1 MQIGSSTL
9 YDIGSN
15 YSIKLNDKEILVV
28 EEDPASRSRFE
39 SKKAEKEKEQET
51 QKVAES
57 KKSSS
62 TQELSEDEERLVK
75 DLSSRDTE
83 VRAHEAAHQAAG
95 GGLAG
100 GASYSYQQGPDGRM
114 YAIGGEVSISMPSG
128 SSPEETVKNARQVAA
143 AALAAGSP
151 SPQDFS
157 VASSAKVME
166 MKALQEI
173 TKQAQE
179 ELEGNTKYKE
189 AAQNSLES
197 TDQEEQPT
205 LDISA

>member
-1 MQIGSSTL
+1 MQIGSNTL

>member
-15 YSIKLNDKEILVV
+15 YSIQLNDKEILVV

-39 SKKAEKEKEQET
+39 SKKAEHEKEQEEKKT
-51 QKVAES
+51 QES
-57 KKSSS
+57 KKSSAPE
-62 TQELSEDEERLVK
+62 ELSEDEERLAK
-75 DLSSRDTE
+75 DLASRDSE
-83 VRAHEAAHQAAG
+83 VRAHEAAHQAVG

-100 GASYSYQQGPDGRM
+100 AASYTYQQGPDGRM

-143 AALAAGSP
+143 AALAAGNP

-179 ELEGNTKYKE
+179 ELQGNSTYKE
-189 AAQNSLES
+189 ASQSSLES
-197 TDQEEQPT
+197 KTQEETPS
-205 LDISA
+205 LDLSA